1 MPSNGS
7 TVVNKTSK
15 FAVFDVKGGEQRSKS
30 ASAAVCIAHLDA
42 VVDCYT
48 VVTCSSD
55 SIIIL

>member
-30 ASAAVCIAHLDA
+30 ARAAVCIAHLDA
-42 VVDCYT
+42 VFAT
-48 VVTCSSD
+48 ATQ
-55 SIIIL
+55 